1 MSARKLAVLAWLAV
15 LVICGAQIVR
25 TRFVADL
32 SSFLPAHPTPEQ
44 RVLVDQLRHG
54 ALSRVMLIGIDATT
68 GVRPQLSGSD
78 TGVTSDDKR
87 GLTPVVTSALSRALA
102 DALAHDSHFAGVAN
116 GATGGFEREREW
128 LFAHRYVLSPAV
140 TPERFSEG
148 GLRAA
153 IGNTLGL
160 LASSAGL
167 AIKSLITRDPTGET
181 LVLLETLQP
190 AQSPRLVDGVW
201 ASADGRRAVLLA
213 RTRASGA
220 DIEAQAQALAALET
234 AFEAARKKV
243 GPAAANARLI
253 VTGPGVFSVR
263 ARAMIEHDVVRLT
276 TLSAA
281 LVIALLLAVYRSA
294 RLLALGFRPVV
305 SGASVGIAA
314 VSLAFGTVHGVT
326 LGFGTT
332 LIGEAVDYSIYLF
345 VQSGAGGPR
354 DAAWRERFW
363 PTIRLGVLT
372 SIAGFCALL
381 FSGLPGLAQLGLYS
395 IAGLVAAA
403 AVTRWVLPTLA
414 PARLQVRDLSA
425 AGLRIARA
433 LVGQRALRIAGI
445 AAVAIACA
453 ALALHAGRLWDRDLA
468 SLNPIT
474 AEDREHDRE
483 LRAALA
489 ASDSRVM
496 VAMRAPTLDAALA
509 AAENAGRELDPLV
522 NEGTLAGYDSP
533 ARFLPSEATQRA
545 RQAALPDEPTLRQR
559 LARALA
565 GMPLKPA
572 RLDPF
577 VSDVAAAR
585 MAPLV
590 TARDLEGTAL
600 GLALDGLLVHDDAG
614 QWTAILG
621 LHPAAGRDLDAAA
634 VRQAL
639 TRSHVDNALVLDV
652 KNQLDAIYQGYF
664 RRALIASAAGLA
676 VIVAL
681 LFASLRD
688 ARRLVRVIA
697 PFAAGVAIA
706 AGAHALLGTAL
717 TLFHLVGLLLVA
729 AIGSNYSLFFD
740 RVVHAPDAA
749 SARTIAS
756 LVLANATTVIG
767 FGILALSSIPVLHA
781 IGSTVAIGTLATL
794 LLAAAFAPRS
804 AIGASQAGPPA

>member
-1 MSARKLAVLAWLAV
+1 MSARASVVLWVVVLAL
-15 LVICGAQIVR
+15 CGVQIAR
-25 TRFVADL
+25 THFVADL

-54 ALSRVMLIGIDATT
+54 ALSRVMLIGIET
-68 GVRPQLSGSD
+68 GVRPRSTSETRVSD
-78 TGVTSDDKR
+78 VDR
-87 GLTPVVTSALSRALA
+87 GLTPVLSRALA
-102 DALAHDSHFAGVAN
+102 DALSHDSHFAGVAN

-128 LFAHRYVLSPAV
+128 LFAHRYLLSPAV
-140 TPERFSEG
+140 TPERFSEA

-153 IGNTLGL
+153 IGNTLDL
-160 LASSAGL
+160 LASSAGM
-167 AIKSLITRDPTGET
+167 AIKSLLTRDPTGET
-181 LVLLETLQP
+181 LVLLEALQP
-190 AQSPRLVDGVW
+190 AQSPRIVDGVW
-201 ASADGRRAVLLA
+201 ASADGQRAVLLA

-220 DIEAQAQALAALET
+220 DIEAQAEALAALEA
-234 AFEAARKKV
+234 AFDAAKGKA
-243 GPAAANARLI
+243 GPAASHARLI

-263 ARAMIEHDVVRLT
+263 ARAMIEHDVLRLT
-276 TLSAA
+276 TLSAV
-281 LVIALLLAVYRSA
+281 LVVALLLAVYRSA
-294 RLLALGFRPVV
+294 RLLALGFLPVI
-305 SGASVGIAA
+305 SGAVVGIAA
-314 VSLAFGTVHGVT
+314 VSAAFGTVHGIT

-345 VQSGAGGPR
+345 VQSGTAGPR
-354 DAAWRERFW
+354 DATWRERFW

-395 IAGLVAAA
+395 IAGLIAAA
-403 AVTRWVLPTLA
+403 AVTRWVLPTLS
-414 PARLQVRDLSA
+414 PERLQVRDLSA
-425 AGLRIARA
+425 AGQRIGRA
-433 LVGQRALRIAGI
+433 LVGRRTLRVA
-445 AAVAIACA
+445 AVVAVAIACG
-453 ALALHAGRLWDRDLA
+453 ALAMHRGSLWDRDLA

-474 AEDREHDRE
+474 AEDRQHDRE

-489 ASDSRVM
+489 ASDARVM
-496 VAMRAPTLDAALA
+496 VAIRAPTLDAALA
-509 AAENAGRELDPLV
+509 AAESAGRALDPLV
-522 NEGTLAGYDSP
+522 ASGSLGGYDSP

-545 RQAALPDEPTLRQR
+545 RESALPDEPTLRER
-559 LARALA
+559 LSRALA

-572 RLDPF
+572 RLEPF
-577 VSDVAAAR
+577 VADVAAAR
-585 MAPLV
+585 TAPLI
-590 TARDLEGTAL
+590 TAHELEGTAL
-600 GLALDGLLVHDDAG
+600 GLALDGLLLRDDAG
-614 QWTAILG
+614 EWTALLG
-621 LHPAAGRDLDAAA
+621 LHPAPHHDVDAAT

-639 TRSHVDNALVLDV
+639 SQANVPGALVLDV
-652 KNQLDAIYQGYF
+652 KTQLDAIYAGYF

-688 ARRLVRVIA
+688 VRRLVRVIA

-717 TLFHLVGLLLVA
+717 TLFHLVGMLLVA

-740 RVVHAPDAA
+740 RLAHAPGAA

-794 LLAAAFAPRS
+794 LLSAAFAPR
-804 AIGASQAGPPA
+804 AAMELPLSQDPA